1 MVFLHLPGGGANGHR
16 IMHAA
21 AFYTAPTEGPGAPG
35 CPTIPNLGP
44 FCFAA
49 LPRSDALSPLPACP
63 ILCGRIIAG
72 DQHDPSGTPRPLW
85 TTATRYSPNVGEG
98 IFYEHSPVMGFLEV
112 QQDLFKTSARMT
124 SRTS

>member
-1 MVFLHLPGGGANGHR
+1 MVFLHLPWGGGNGHR

-35 CPTIPNLGP
+35 GRPTIPNPSP

-85 TTATRYSPNVGEG
+85 TAATRYSPNVGAG
-98 IFYEHSPVMGFLEV
+98 KFYELR
-112 QQDLFKTSARMT
+112 L
-124 SRTS
+124 